1 MTICIIGAGF
11 IGKNYATYLAKKKKV
26 YLISKKKTKLKL
38 KNVIHYKLTYT
49 ENSFYNFFKSKK
61 IKKIFFF
68 FRCSVSKILC
78 SIS

>member
-38 KNVIHYKLTYT
+38 NNVINYKLTYK
-49 ENSFYNFFKSKK
+49 EN
-61 IKKIFFF
+61 
-68 FRCSVSKILC
+68 
-78 SIS
+78 